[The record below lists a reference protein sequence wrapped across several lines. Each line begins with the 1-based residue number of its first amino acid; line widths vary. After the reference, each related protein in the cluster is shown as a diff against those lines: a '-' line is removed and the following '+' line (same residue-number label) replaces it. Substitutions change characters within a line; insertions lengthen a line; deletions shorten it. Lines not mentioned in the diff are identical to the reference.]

1 MERALQLPII
11 DLSSTDRTL
20 LADSLRKACV
30 ENGFFY
36 LINHGIEE
44 ELIQRVFEGSRRF
57 FGLSLEEKM
66 KLLRKNHRGY
76 APFYSEKLNSA
87 DNPKGDPKESIYFG
101 APEDISPFG
110 YLNQWPPQEVL
121 PCWRST
127 MEEYYRKIL
136 CVGKRV
142 VSLMAVALNVDEDFF
157 EKVGAFDP
165 PTALLRPLR
174 YPVAGEIDSSDKYM
188 HGAGA
193 HTDCGMITILVTD
206 GVPGFQVCRDKLQK
220 PQIWEGVHHLK
231 GALIVNIGD
240 LMERWTNCLFKST
253 LHRVTQP
260 VQERYSVAMFFDPS
274 PDCVVECLQNC
285 CNESSPPRF
294 PPVRAADYLKETYKV
309 TYGDQCKFML
319 L

>member
-285 CNESSPPRF
+285 CNESSPPSDVPAGF
-294 PPVRAADYLKETYKV
+294 LQFVLQT
-309 TYGDQCKFML
+309 T
-319 L
+319 